1 MGYGAFMSGHE
12 ITISGQIDK
21 CQTDRNILP
30 STMFTLGMYVSL
42 LLAFTSIE
50 NTLQSVSL

>member
-1 MGYGAFMSGHE
+1 MGYGAFMSGHK

-30 STMFTLGMYVSL
+30 NTMFTLGMYVSL
-42 LLAFTSIE
+42 FLTFTSIDK
-50 NTLQSVSL
+50 TLQSVSL